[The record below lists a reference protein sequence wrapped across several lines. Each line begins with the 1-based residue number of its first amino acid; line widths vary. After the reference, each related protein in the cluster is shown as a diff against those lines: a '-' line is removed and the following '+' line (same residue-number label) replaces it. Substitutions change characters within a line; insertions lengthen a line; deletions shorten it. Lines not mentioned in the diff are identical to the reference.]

1 MRPVTLNPPTYL
13 LIAIGVMVALHFLV
27 PVVRWMPGPWNWLGT
42 VLVVLGTALD
52 VWADAIF
59 KKVQTTVKPGETS
72 TTLVTSGP
80 FAFSRHPMYLGMVA
94 MVLGVAV
101 VLGSVTPLVVVPVF
115 VWVLEVFIRLEEKS
129 MDATF
134 GDAYGDYRRKV
145 RRWI

>member
-42 VLVVLGTALD
+42 VLIVLGTALD